1 MKQIRKSKDFR
12 ILNCCQWNL
21 KLPCVKITVSIQM
34 RRDKGHTG
42 DYGGRVNKLLLILVS
57 VLLLPTLPAW
67 GETGYASWYGGKFQG
82 RQTASGEIFDTNKL
96 TAAHKTLPFGTVV
109 EVTNLDNGKS
119 IEVRINDRGPFV
131 EGRIIDLSRAAATKI
146 GMMST
151 GIAPV
156 KVEITRNT
164 SDNAHGYSSSPEL
177 SHYSI
182 QVASFL
188 ARENAQLLHSRLY
201 DRGLQVEFEKSDS
214 GHTRVVLPDVQ
225 ETELDTLLTK
235 LATMGFN
242 SVLVRRHFPAN

>member
-1 MKQIRKSKDFR
+1 M
-12 ILNCCQWNL
+12 
-21 KLPCVKITVSIQM
+21 
-34 RRDKGHTG
+34 
-42 DYGGRVNKLLLILVS
+42 NKLVLTLLS
-57 VLLLPTLPAW
+57 VLLLPALPAW

-109 EVTNLDNGKS
+109 EVTNLDNGKK

-156 KVEITRNT
+156 KVEIVRSALN
-164 SDNAHGYSSSPEL
+164 NVHGGSSPEP

-182 QVASFL
+182 QIASFS
-188 ARENAQLLHSRLY
+188 AHENAELLHSRLY
-201 DRGLQVEFEKSDS
+201 DRGFHAEFEQSGS
-214 GHTRVVLPDVQ
+214 GHTRVVLPEVQ
-225 ETELDTLLTK
+225 ETELDPLLTK

>member
-1 MKQIRKSKDFR
+1 
-12 ILNCCQWNL
+12 
-21 KLPCVKITVSIQM
+21 M
-34 RRDKGHTG
+34 RRDKRHTG
-42 DYGGRVNKLLLILVS
+42 DYGGRVNKLVLVLFGI
-57 VLLLPTLPAW
+57 LLLHPLSVW

-96 TAAHKTLPFGTVV
+96 TAAHKSLSFGTVV

-156 KVEITRNT
+156 KVEIVRSALN
-164 SDNAHGYSSSPEL
+164 NVHGYSSPPEL

-182 QVASFL
+182 
-188 ARENAQLLHSRLY
+188 
-201 DRGLQVEFEKSDS
+201 
-214 GHTRVVLPDVQ
+214 
-225 ETELDTLLTK
+225 
-235 LATMGFN
+235 
-242 SVLVRRHFPAN
+242 